1 MASIVP
7 VPGTLSITSNISDR
21 VLDGSSAVTLS
32 CSGNLSRAMKSH
44 SSSSLVL
51 LMTWWYHNEIV
62 LQSDDVWLN
71 NNSTTFTNTLT
82 IDPFNISSVG
92 DYKCVA
98 KVNDSTAETTKTI
111 RAMCKTYWLY
121 LLFIPVLN
129 IVLSVSLN
137 PMEDI
142 YTIGDTV
149 TLTCIVFDAYNN
161 TTANITWYYDDVQ
174 MGQQKT
180 ANISVAYKHNLT
192 INNISLSDAGLYT
205 CMAELLGNELSNEL
219 ANNDSMAS
227 TGLVVRGKYIH
238 VYRVL
243 LHGELSIAS
252 ETKVLTISLRKCC
265 IYCAYF
271 CTEYCNQD
279 MCMSHALAIVTL
291 ILSLHIDVLNLPS

>member
-1 MASIVP
+1 
-7 VPGTLSITSNISDR
+7 
-21 VLDGSSAVTLS
+21 
-32 CSGNLSRAMKSH
+32 
-44 SSSSLVL
+44 
-51 LMTWWYHNEIV
+51 
-62 LQSDDVWLN
+62 
-71 NNSTTFTNTLT
+71 
-82 IDPFNISSVG
+82 
-92 DYKCVA
+92 
-98 KVNDSTAETTKTI
+98 
-111 RAMCKTYWLY
+111 MCKICWLY

-161 TTANITWYYDDVQ
+161 TTANITWYYNDVQ

-180 ANISVAYKHNLT
+180 VNSSVVYKHNLT

-205 CMAELLGNELSNEL
+205 CMAELLGNNELPNEL

-227 TGLVVRGKYIH
+227 TSLLVRGKYIH

-265 IYCAYF
+265 IGCAYF
-271 CTEYCNQD
+271 CIEYCNQD
-279 MCMSHALAIVTL
+279 MYTSHALAIVTF
-291 ILSLHIDVLNLPS
+291 ITTCRCT